1 MIDKHEFIKSKIEET
16 DHIITKIKKTCITI
30 EEFSE
35 VTDYD
40 GIYGPFWNDWT
51 IALHDWLNALPDR
64 LITRLTCWL
73 FDSSFCFDG
82 LGCGRMT
89 IINF

>member
-40 GIYGPFWNDWT
+40 GIYGPF
-51 IALHDWLNALPDR
+51 
-64 LITRLTCWL
+64 
-73 FDSSFCFDG
+73 
-82 LGCGRMT
+82 
-89 IINF
+89 